1 MQISKGSVVSQP
13 SVLVLA
19 NHVASFAPLPN
30 MNLAKARNFRSIFFG
45 SYGRLK
51 SITRTC
57 ELFVQP
63 CEKKTWAVC
72 CIFSSSSDGNG
83 SLAGNFDENDEEF
96 VNSTVIEAV
105 EARSESDGL
114 VIKMHDGRCLRCVH
128 NNPQTGNLAYYP
140 PHPAI
145 VLKMEDGSDTL
156 LPLLVVE
163 MSSVLLIA
171 AICRIQLVRPT
182 MYEVVQEL
190 IEKMGYTAHL
200 VRITKRVKE
209 TYFAKL
215 YLMKVG
221 SKNETISFD
230 IRPSD
235 AINMAVRCK
244 VPIQVNKDLALRDGM
259 KIAEPT
265 KLAVK
270 TVPSH
275 AALFTELDR
284 PDGQPCNE
292 AIEFD
297 LVRNML
303 IAAVEERYKDAARW
317 RNKLFLH
324 RSKRKSWP

>member
-1 MQISKGSVVSQP
+1 MQMLKGSVVSQP
-13 SVLVLA
+13 SVLAHA

-30 MNLAKARNFRSIFFG
+30 MNPAKARNFRSIFFG

-51 SITRTC
+51 SITRAC

-96 VNSTVIEAV
+96 VNSSVLEAV

-114 VIKMHDGRCLRCVH
+114 VIKMHDGRSLRCVH
-128 NNPQTGNLAYYP
+128 NSPQAGNLPYYP

-145 VLKMEDGSDTL
+145 VLKVEDGSDTL

-171 AICRIQLVRPT
+171 AICQIQLVRPT

-190 IEKMGYTAHL
+190 IEKMGYAVHL
-200 VRITKRVKE
+200 VRITKRIKE

-215 YLMKVG
+215 YLTKVG

-270 TVPSH
+270 TVLSYG
-275 AALFTELDR
+275 ALFTELDR

-297 LVRNML
+297 MVRNML

-324 RSKRKSWP
+324 RSKTKSWP